1 MTEDA
6 KRPRVTPWMVIA
18 LLLIAGA
25 AGLGVARM
33 MPDPPPVFHG
43 TTLDAAPAAPFALRD
58 VDGRPVS
65 LATYRGAPL
74 LVYFGYTQCP
84 DACPLT
90 LSRLSRAL
98 RRLGRH
104 AADTRVLL
112 VTVDPAHDTPAALR
126 QYAAK
131 FGPRVSAA
139 TADSAALARVWAAY
153 SVYVAAPQPAPA
165 MDSAAM
171 AGGDMAGHEH
181 AAGRPASPVAAKLAH
196 SGVVYGID
204 RQGNLR
210 VLISDTATDAE
221 TEDDIRTLAGL

>member
-1 MTEDA
+1 MTGDA
-6 KRPRVTPWMVIA
+6 KPLRVTPWLVIA
-18 LLLIAGA
+18 LLLIAAA

-33 MPDPPPVFHG
+33 MPDPPPVFPG
-43 TTLDAAPAAPFALRD
+43 TALDAAPAAPFALRD
-58 VDGRPVS
+58 VDGRPVT
-65 LATYRGAPL
+65 LATFRGAPL
-74 LVYFGYTQCP
+74 LIYFGYTQCP

-98 RRLGRH
+98 RRLGRS
-104 AADTRVLL
+104 AAGARVLL

-126 QYAAK
+126 QYVAK

-139 TADSAALARVWAAY
+139 TADSAALARVWSAY
-153 SVYVAAPQPAPA
+153 SVYVAAPQPPA
-165 MDSAAM
+165 MDSAMEGAAM
-171 AGGDMAGHEH
+171 AGHAH
-181 AAGRPASPVAAKLAH
+181 AAARPASPVAAKLAH

>member
-6 KRPRVTPWMVIA
+6 KLPRVTPWMVIA
-18 LLLIAGA
+18 LLLIAAA

-33 MPDPPPVFHG
+33 MPRPAPVFHG
-43 TTLDAAPAAPFALRD
+43 TTLDAAPAAPFALGD

-74 LVYFGYTQCP
+74 LIYFGYTRCP

-98 RRLGRH
+98 RRLGRA
-104 AADTRVLL
+104 AADARVLL
-112 VTVDPAHDTPAALR
+112 VTVDPARDTPAALR

-153 SVYVAAPQPAPA
+153 SVYVAAPQPAPP
-165 MDSAAM
+165 MDSAA
-171 AGGDMAGHEH
+171 MAGHEH

-204 RQGNLR
+204 REGNLR